1 MNCEIPHPA
10 RSVFNSSI
18 QTKSMKTNILKKQG
32 NLSRAM
38 MALLAVLVIC
48 SAASPKV
55 WATTYY
61 AASGNPGTLSNWGT
75 TSGGTGTA
83 PSSFT
88 GANTFIIENGHTM
101 TATGDWIVSG
111 GATITINSGGT
122 LDIATYNFKL
132 GGSIT
137 INGSFKATGASAP
150 VIIYTASGTFTP
162 GVAGS
167 AQVECWGGGGGGGGA
182 QGQVGYTAGGGAGGG
197 YVKATGV
204 SLGASTTYAVTVG
217 AAGAAGTTTSPC
229 DGGAGGSSSVS
240 GGSITTITAMGGAG
254 GSGATLDNNSGIGG
268 VVGGVYHITV
278 TSGGSGYGSTPTVTI
293 AGPGGSGTTAT
304 GKARLSSGAVNA
316 VTITSQ
322 GSGYS
327 SAPSVSFSSGSA
339 TATASANINVNAGY
353 SGSYSYV
360 GGNGANG
367 VAGTGSGGGGGA
379 ASRSGNG
386 NNASGTAHG
395 TAADSSGGNGADG
408 SSTAA
413 TTGATGSTPGGG
425 GSGGYGN
432 SGGNQKNG
440 GAGGAGQVI
449 LTWYQPPTVTVSA
462 ATAITATAATLNGSA
477 TANGA
482 AITEHGF
489 YYQTGSGVTT
499 AGTKITASGSGDG
512 SFNASPTL
520 SAATTYYFK
529 AYAATPGGTTLS
541 SSELSFT
548 TLATEPTTQASGVG
562 FASVTSSTMTVNWT
576 AGSGANSIVVVKAGS
591 APSSDPVDGTT
602 YTASTTYGSGTGIG
616 GGYVCYVGSGNT
628 VNLTGLTS
636 GTTYYVKVYTLN
648 GSGGTEN
655 YLATSPATGN
665 QTAVVVA
672 LPTIA
677 LHTGFTSSSTYGDA
691 LQFDVTVPGSSPTG
705 TVTVKDGGASGTAIG
720 SLTLPNGYVAG
731 NTVTVSLSALNVL
744 SATAHNNIVAYYGGD
759 GNNAANTSAPLAT
772 QTVGAKGL
780 TITGATAQNKRY
792 DGNTTATVSGT
803 LVGVVSGD
811 SLTLST
817 TGTFASAGPNTGIGV
832 TFSVTGMTANYSLTQ
847 PGVTASIFASPTWNG
862 GSATDNN
869 WSDAANW
876 NGLSLLAAND
886 QLVFDGST
894 RLNTTNNTTAGTTY
908 SNITFNA
915 TAGAFVLNG
924 NPITLAGG
932 NVTNNSSNPQTIDL
946 GLNFSTNLTLNG
958 GTGGLVIGGG
968 LTNTFGAPGYTTL
981 TLAGVGTLT
990 NLLNSATSPGGTN
1003 LIAMNNSS
1011 ANWTLV
1017 DNATSAAMTNPWAIA
1032 VNNGTFNFGTASS
1045 SPALTLTTPNGTPS
1059 DNVVGALSGATGTFN
1074 MNGGTLTTASRFNT
1088 ATAANATGIINQVG
1102 GTLNINNIFQGA
1114 NGSSAGEVSSVNVS
1128 GGTMNIGG
1136 AFYLANRGTGSLTV
1150 SGAGQVFCTTL
1161 DVSRGLLA
1169 GTKGAV
1175 NLNGGTLA
1183 INYVGTATAN
1193 AVATNGSETATFNFN
1208 GGTLQARQNNA
1219 TFITQSGFGGP
1230 AAGSNIVL
1238 NLIVKSGGAIIDT
1251 AGFDVTNTLALQHDS
1266 TLGGTADGGLTKL
1279 GAGVLALNAANNYTG
1294 NTTISAGTLII
1305 NGSIATGAVTNY
1317 SGATLGG
1324 RGTIGGNVGFAS
1336 GAMVTNNQ
1344 GSPLTINGTL
1354 TLNNNTIYVSTPSA
1368 LGVGNYTLINYTA
1381 AGSSGSF
1388 NATPVI
1394 SGAGL
1399 AANTTGTIVTAA
1411 GVVTLHVA
1419 LNTQPTALAFS
1430 SSANPSTYGQS
1441 ITFTAVVQTNNVMAG
1456 NATSNV
1462 VFSVDGTPVITNSV
1476 SGGQATYVTSLL
1488 AVPTHT
1494 ITATF
1499 VGDANYLPSTNSLT
1513 QTVNQ
1518 ALLGIT
1524 ANNTNK
1530 VFDGVA
1536 FTGGNGV
1543 AYAGFVNSETPSV
1556 LGGTLSYAGTSQGA
1570 TNAGNYTIIPSGL
1583 ISANYAIS
1591 YTNGTLTI
1599 NKAST
1604 FVGAS
1609 STKNPSGYK
1618 DSVSYTATLPVDATG
1633 SVVFSSTNGAF
1644 STNTL
1649 IGGSATSLSITNLPR
1664 GTNVITAEYLG
1675 DGNYLGSSTNLDQ
1688 IVTNHPPMLA
1698 PLNLTRTAGLGLHF
1712 SWSQLTNQWSDVDGD
1727 SVALTTFNLSTTN
1740 SVSLS
1745 TNATLIGYPST
1756 APNVADQINYTA
1768 SDSYG
1773 DTVAGAINIAVNAYV
1788 TGTNSIVNIT
1798 TGNPTTLKAYGVI
1811 GFSYI
1816 TERST
1821 NLTDWASIA
1830 TNTVSTNGVIS
1841 VSDSFSD
1848 LGGNPPSSA
1857 YYRIKW
1863 QP

>member
-1 MNCEIPHPA
+1 M
-10 RSVFNSSI
+10 
-18 QTKSMKTNILKKQG
+18 
-32 NLSRAM
+32 
-38 MALLAVLVIC
+38 
-48 SAASPKV
+48 
-55 WATTYY
+55 
-61 AASGNPGTLSNWGT
+61 
-75 TSGGTGTA
+75 
-83 PSSFT
+83 
-88 GANTFIIENGHTM
+88 
-101 TATGDWIVSG
+101 
-111 GATITINSGGT
+111 
-122 LDIATYNFKL
+122 
-132 GGSIT
+132 
-137 INGSFKATGASAP
+137 
-150 VIIYTASGTFTP
+150 
-162 GVAGS
+162 
-167 AQVECWGGGGGGGGA
+167 
-182 QGQVGYTAGGGAGGG
+182 
-197 YVKATGV
+197 
-204 SLGASTTYAVTVG
+204 
-217 AAGAAGTTTSPC
+217 
-229 DGGAGGSSSVS
+229 
-240 GGSITTITAMGGAG
+240 
-254 GSGATLDNNSGIGG
+254 
-268 VVGGVYHITV
+268 
-278 TSGGSGYGSTPTVTI
+278 
-293 AGPGGSGTTAT
+293 
-304 GKARLSSGAVNA
+304 
-316 VTITSQ
+316 
-322 GSGYS
+322 
-327 SAPSVSFSSGSA
+327 
-339 TATASANINVNAGY
+339 
-353 SGSYSYV
+353 
-360 GGNGANG
+360 
-367 VAGTGSGGGGGA
+367 
-379 ASRSGNG
+379 
-386 NNASGTAHG
+386 
-395 TAADSSGGNGADG
+395 
-408 SSTAA
+408 
-413 TTGATGSTPGGG
+413 
-425 GSGGYGN
+425 
-432 SGGNQKNG
+432 
-440 GAGGAGQVI
+440 
-449 LTWYQPPTVTVSA
+449 
-462 ATAITATAATLNGSA
+462 
-477 TANGA
+477 
-482 AITEHGF
+482 
-489 YYQTGSGVTT
+489 
-499 AGTKITASGSGDG
+499 
-512 SFNASPTL
+512 
-520 SAATTYYFK
+520 
-529 AYAATPGGTTLS
+529 
-541 SSELSFT
+541 
-548 TLATEPTTQASGVG
+548 
-562 FASVTSSTMTVNWT
+562 
-576 AGSGANSIVVVKAGS
+576 
-591 APSSDPVDGTT
+591 
-602 YTASTTYGSGTGIG
+602 
-616 GGYVCYVGSGNT
+616 
-628 VNLTGLTS
+628 
-636 GTTYYVKVYTLN
+636 
-648 GSGGTEN
+648 
-655 YLATSPATGN
+655 
-665 QTAVVVA
+665 
-672 LPTIA
+672 
-677 LHTGFTSSSTYGDA
+677 
-691 LQFDVTVPGSSPTG
+691 
-705 TVTVKDGGASGTAIG
+705 
-720 SLTLPNGYVAG
+720 AG
-731 NTVTVSLSALNVL
+731 NTVTVSLSALNIL

-759 GNNAANTSAPLAT
+759 GNNAANASAPLAT

-780 TITGATAQNKRY
+780 TITSATAQNKRY

-817 TGTFASAGPNTGIGV
+817 SGTFASPGPGTSIGV
-832 TFSVTGMTANYSLTQ
+832 TFSVTGITANYSLTQ

-869 WSDAANW
+869 WSDEANW

-894 RLNTTNNTTAGTTY
+894 RLNTTNDTTAGTTY

-915 TAGAFVLNG
+915 GAGAFVLNG

-946 GLNFSTNLTLNG
+946 GLNFSTSLTLNG

-1017 DNATSAAMTNPWAIA
+1017 DNATSAAMSNPWAIA

-1169 GTKGAV
+1169 GTKGTV

-1279 GAGVLALNAANNYTG
+1279 GAGVLALNAANTYTG

-1305 NGSIATGAVTNY
+1305 NGFIATGAVTNY

-1324 RGTIGGNVGFAS
+1324 SGTIGGNVGFAS

-1499 VGDANYLPSTNSLT
+1499 VGDANYLPSTTSLT

-1530 VFDGVA
+1530 VFDDVA

-1543 AYAGFVNSETPSV
+1543 VYAGFVNSETPSV

-1609 STKNPSGYK
+1609 FTKNPSGYK

-1664 GTNVITAEYLG
+1664 GTNIITVAYLG
-1675 DGNYLGSSTNLDQ
+1675 DGNYLGSTTNLNQ
-1688 IVTNHPPMLA
+1688 IVTNHPPVA
-1698 PLNLTRTAGLGLHF
+1698 NPVTYTRNAAINQIRIAVTNLLSNVT
-1712 SWSQLTNQWSDVDGD
+1712 DVDGD
-1727 SVALTTFNLSTTN
+1727 TLTLASVSATTN
-1740 SVSLS
+1740 
-1745 TNATLIGYPST
+1745 TATLIVSGVWVMYYNT
-1756 APNVADQINYTA
+1756 N
-1768 SDSYG
+1768 
-1773 DTVAGAINIAVNAYV
+1773 AVNDEFSYTV
-1788 TGTNSIVNIT
+1788 SDGYGGTNSANVTITVDSTPVFGQSTMAGT
-1798 TGNPTTLKAYGVI
+1798 TGGTATLNFAGIPTY
-1811 GFSYI
+1811 SYSVL
-1816 TERST
+1816 RST
-1821 NLTDWASIA
+1821 NLTGWEAIWT
-1830 TNTVSTNGVIS
+1830 TNAPGNGLFQYI
-1841 VSDSFSD
+1841 D
-1848 LGGNPPSSA
+1848 PAAPQPSA
-1857 YYRIKW
+1857 YYRL
-1863 QP
+1863 QFNP

>member
-1 MNCEIPHPA
+1 MNCDIHHPA
-10 RSVFNSSI
+10 RSMFNSAI
-18 QTKSMKTNILKKQG
+18 QTKSMKTDILKKQG
-32 NLSRAM
+32 HLSRSM

-48 SAASPKV
+48 SVANPMV

-61 AASGNPGTLSNWGT
+61 AASGDPANVNNWGT
-75 TSGGTGTA
+75 TSGGTGTHPA
-83 PSSFT
+83 NFT
-88 GANTFIIENGHTM
+88 AANTFIIENGHTM
-101 TATGDWIVSG
+101 TAAGDWIVSG

-162 GVAGS
+162 GVAGF

-182 QGQVGYTAGGGAGGG
+182 VGTAGYAGGGGAGGG

-204 SLGASTTYAVTVG
+204 SLGAGTTYTVTVG
-217 AAGAAGTTTSPC
+217 AAGAAGTTTTPC

-240 GGSITTITAMGGAG
+240 GGIINTITAMGGAG
-254 GSGATLDNNSGIGG
+254 GSGATSDNNSGCGG
-268 VVGGVYHITV
+268 VIGGVYHITI
-278 TSGGSGYGSTPTVTI
+278 TSGGSGYTANPSCTI
-293 AGPGGSGTTAT
+293 SGGGGTQAGGKGRQSG
-304 GKARLSSGAVNA
+304 GAVSA
-316 VTITSQ
+316 VTITNQ
-322 GSGYS
+322 GSGYT
-327 SAPSVSFSSGSA
+327 SVPTVSINNGGGSGA
-339 TATASANINVNAGY
+339 TATASVNLNVNAGY
-353 SGSYSYV
+353 SSSYSYV

-367 VAGTGSGGGGGA
+367 VYNSASGGGGGA

-386 NNASGTAHG
+386 NPASGTAHG
-395 TAADSSGGNGADG
+395 AAADSIGGNGADG
-408 SSTAA
+408 SSTLG

-425 GSGGYGN
+425 GSGGYANG
-432 SGGNQKNG
+432 SGGQKNG

-462 ATAITATAATLNGSA
+462 ATAITNTAATLNGSA

-489 YYQTGSGVTT
+489 YYQTSSGVTT

-548 TLATEPTTQASGVG
+548 TLATEPTTQAAGVG

-576 AGSGANSIVVVKAGS
+576 AGNGANSIVVVKAGS

-636 GTTYYVKVYTLN
+636 GTTYYVNVYTLN

-731 NTVTVSLSALNVL
+731 NTVTVSLSALNIL

-792 DGNTTATVSGT
+792 DGNMTANVSGT

-817 TGTFASAGPNTGIGV
+817 TGTFASPGPGTGIGV
-832 TFSVTGMTANYSLTQ
+832 TFNVTGITANYSLTQ

-894 RLNTTNNTTAGTTY
+894 RLDNTNNTAAGTTY

-932 NVTNNSSNPQTIDL
+932 NVTNNSSNPQTINL

-968 LTNTFGAPGYTTL
+968 LTNTFGVPGYTTL

-1059 DNVVGALSGATGTFN
+1059 DNVVGALSGASGTFN
-1074 MNGGTLTTASRFNT
+1074 MNGGTLSTASRFNT

-1169 GTKGAV
+1169 GTKGTV

-1279 GAGVLALNAANNYTG
+1279 GAGVLALNAANTYTG
-1294 NTTISAGTLII
+1294 NTTISAGTLIV
-1305 NGSIATGAVTNY
+1305 NGSIATGVVTNY
-1317 SGATLGG
+1317 SGAILGG
-1324 RGTIGGNVGFAS
+1324 SGTIGGNVGFAS
-1336 GAMVTNNQ
+1336 GAMATNNQ

-1399 AANTTGTIVTAA
+1399 AANTTGTIVTSA
-1411 GVVTLHVA
+1411 GLVTLHVA
-1419 LNTQPTALAFS
+1419 LNTQPTALAFF

-1441 ITFTAVVQTNNVMAG
+1441 ITFTAVVQTNNVTAG

-1513 QTVNQ
+1513 QTVNP
-1518 ALLGIT
+1518 APLSIT

-1530 VFDGVA
+1530 VYDGAA
-1536 FTGGNGV
+1536 FSGGNGV
-1543 AYAGFVNSETPSV
+1543 TYSGFVNGETSSV
-1556 LGGTLSYAGTSQGA
+1556 LTGTLACGGTSQGA
-1570 TNAGNYTIIPSGL
+1570 TNAGNYAIIPSGL
-1583 ISANYAIS
+1583 SSANYAIS

-1599 NKAST
+1599 NKAGT

-1618 DSVSYTATLPVDATG
+1618 DTVAYTASLPSYATG
-1633 SVVFSSTNGAF
+1633 SVVFSSTNGPI
-1644 STNTL
+1644 STNTVSS
-1649 IGGSATSLSITNLPR
+1649 GSATSLSITNLPR
-1664 GTNVITAEYLG
+1664 GTNIITVAYLG
-1675 DGNYLGSSTNLDQ
+1675 DGNYLGSTTNLNQ
-1688 IVTNHPPMLA
+1688 IVTNHPPVA
-1698 PLNLTRTAGLGLHF
+1698 NPVTYTRNAAINQIRIAVTNLLSNVT
-1712 SWSQLTNQWSDVDGD
+1712 DVDGD
-1727 SVALTTFNLSTTN
+1727 TLTLASVSATTN
-1740 SVSLS
+1740 
-1745 TNATLIGYPST
+1745 TATLIVSGGWVMYYNT
-1756 APNVADQINYTA
+1756 N
-1768 SDSYG
+1768 
-1773 DTVAGAINIAVNAYV
+1773 AVNDEFSYTV
-1788 TGTNSIVNIT
+1788 SDGYGGTNSATVSITVDSTPVFGQSTLAST
-1798 TGNPTTLKAYGVI
+1798 TGGTATLNFAGIPTY
-1811 GFSYI
+1811 SYSVL
-1816 TERST
+1816 RST
-1821 NLTDWASIA
+1821 NLTGWDAIWT
-1830 TNTVSTNGVIS
+1830 TNAPSNGLFQYI
-1841 VSDSFSD
+1841 D
-1848 LGGNPPSSA
+1848 PTAPQPSA
-1857 YYRIKW
+1857 YYRL
-1863 QP
+1863 QFNP